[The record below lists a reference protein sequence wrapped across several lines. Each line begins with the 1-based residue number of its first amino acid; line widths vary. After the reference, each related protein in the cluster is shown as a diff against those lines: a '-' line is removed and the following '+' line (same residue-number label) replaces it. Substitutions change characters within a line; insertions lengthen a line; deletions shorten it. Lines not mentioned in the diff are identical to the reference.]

1 MKQVAQLLNDLQAA
15 GVIENYALFG
25 AMAQMRYTEA
35 VATLDADVLIG
46 VPKPDK
52 LEVLADI
59 YSYCAGKGYSAEGDA
74 IRVGAWPV
82 QFMPVFS
89 PLTNEAMEHAEVAE
103 FDGVPLRVIKADYLA
118 VIALSVGRGKD
129 FARILSLLESPHVTR
144 EQIATLAARHGL
156 SEAWHRFVA
165 RFIDE

>member
-1 MKQVAQLLNDLQAA
+1 MKQVAQLLNGMQAA
-15 GVIENYALFG
+15 GVIKNYALFG
-25 AMAQMRYTEA
+25 AMAQMRYAEA
-35 VATLDADVLIG
+35 VATLDADVLIA

-59 YSYCAGKGYSAEGDA
+59 YSYCAGKGFSAEGDA

-129 FARILSLLESPHVTR
+129 FARILALLESPHVTR